1 MAAGGR
7 GGRPRGGRPSMRMDP
22 RERDLRAREATAQI
36 LDRHVRRQQLKDFY
50 ETYPAK
56 YDTFAPGQN

>member
-1 MAAGGR
+1 
-7 GGRPRGGRPSMRMDP
+7 MRMDP